1 MKRFRSFQRGI
12 LGWSGLTLLVAAF
25 VFWGG
30 GAGADEGSLGII
42 TGARF
47 DQATGKLFLT
57 GSGEHPEASPSP
69 AVIATAFQWVFP
81 EGPRMPFVSIDPI
94 PEDPN
99 GPFMAVDIDPVS
111 KNTEFGWVMFEA
123 DRKMKCL
130 GAGRDNV
137 FGFFED
143 SAVPGFKNL
152 LELGADHKAVPGAP
166 PVWSRFWFV
175 PLASEAQ
182 WDGDAIRI
190 RDCRMGVKTE
200 VMTMENGK
208 LKSTNGQQ
216 DPAALAFAEHFTA
229 HFREFGDEDPIYL
242 KLEQQCRLILVA
254 DWLRSI
260 RDDKRPL
267 SLAWVRS
274 AGGANFPMPQYTPS
288 VTSSREET
296 KQDGN
301 SVLVERVELFGGV
314 DLSVKPKRVAADAK
328 FTDWKRDAITATLE
342 PGRKFGSGPDS
353 LVASLLPLE
362 ADPGFA
368 GVVPE
373 TALNVWLP
381 GGGNPL
387 EVRAR
392 VSGQNPI
399 PGDGG
404 RELALPFL
412 PSFRP
417 KGVEGIT
424 ETFQIAGEDSSR
436 IENRT
441 YELLSERGEVMGV
454 FDRHEVEQVTGA
466 IQIRDS
472 RNPGGDFYLSPDPGN
487 TNVMW
492 AMQNGARRWAFS
504 LPGGQIIANRRAG
517 EDMLLYQY
525 NDQNVLS
532 HIDVSNPQKKEPTL
546 AVRFDHSPGGRTIV
560 DAASADGQSVSFRS
574 ETRLPSK
581 TFEFTATNEG
591 RQEIKMIWEK
601 GKSAPLD
608 REGKGLAAVGL
619 EVIQPFLP
627 ELLAH
632 MEGEPNGLKRWSNAG
647 YTVLS
652 RGGKM
657 DVVSA
662 SEREFERGVAKLAQQ
677 ADRLSSG
684 GWMGRV
690 IDGFSGAYT
699 IVADA
704 RRSTCFHL
712 SALVERFSPGHIA
725 VSTDNFERANK
736 SIADISSNNKSIK
749 VNFEFVG
756 ELPGPAQQVLEPL
769 IARNRSSQSGS
780 AVSGANVK
788 VVTGH
793 MAEGTKEEIIEACR
807 RNPGLAVIVLACNTE
822 MSPKASQEWADE
834 LVKNGAKVV
843 RMPTGFLDAED
854 AAKILKA
861 METSELKTTNILE
874 WFNDIL
880 KTLDLQRKFG
890 PYTAQN
896 ELPSRKSGSLEG

>member
-1 MKRFRSFQRGI
+1 MKRFRTVQGLIPR
-12 LGWSGLTLLVAAF
+12 WSNLTLWGV
-25 VFWGG
+25 VFGLG
-30 GAGADEGSLGII
+30 LPSAGAEEGSLGMI

-47 DQATGKLFLT
+47 DESTGQLFLT
-57 GSGEHPEASPSP
+57 GSGEHPEATPSP

-99 GPFMAVDIDPVS
+99 GPFMAVDIDPIS
-111 KNTEFGWVMFEA
+111 RNTEFGWVMFEA

-137 FGFFED
+137 FGFIED

-208 LKSTNGQQ
+208 LKSTNGKQ

-229 HFREFGDEDPIYL
+229 HFREFGEEDPIYL
-242 KLEQQCRLILVA
+242 RLEQQCRLILVA

-274 AGGANFPMPQYTPS
+274 AGGPNFPMPLYTPS

-296 KQDGN
+296 KRDGN
-301 SVLVERVELFGGV
+301 SVLVERLELFGGV
-314 DLSVKPKRVAADAK
+314 DLSVKPKRVAADAG
-328 FTDWKRDAITATLE
+328 FADWKRDAITAALE
-342 PGRKFGSGPDS
+342 PGRKFGSGPES
-353 LVASLLPLE
+353 LVASVLPME
-362 ADPGFA
+362 AGPGFA

-373 TALNVWLP
+373 TTLNVRLP
-381 GGGNPL
+381 GGGNRL
-387 EVRAR
+387 EVRSR
-392 VSGQNPI
+392 VSGLNPI
-399 PGDGG
+399 PGEGG
-404 RELALPFL
+404 RELALPYL
-412 PSFRP
+412 PSFKP

-424 ETFQIAGEDSSR
+424 ETFQIAGEDASR
-436 IENRT
+436 IEART
-441 YELLSERGEVMGV
+441 YELLSERGEIMGV
-454 FDRHEVEQVTGA
+454 FDRHEVEQVSGE

-472 RNPGGDFYLSPDPGN
+472 RKPKGDYYLSPDPAN
-487 TNVMW
+487 PNIMW
-492 AMQNGARRWAFS
+492 AVQNGARRWAFS
-504 LPGGQIIANRRAG
+504 LPGGQIIADRRG
-517 EDMLLYQY
+517 GGDMLFYRY

-532 HIDVSNPQKKEPTL
+532 HLDVANPQKKEPTL
-546 AVRFDHSPGGRTIV
+546 AVRFDHSPGGRSIV
-560 DAASADGQSVSFRS
+560 DAATNDGQSVSFRS

-619 EVIQPFLP
+619 EVIEPFLP

-632 MEGEPNGLKRWSNAG
+632 MEGESSGLKRWSNAG
-647 YTVLS
+647 YTILS
-652 RGGKM
+652 RGGKV

-662 SEREFERGVAKLAQQ
+662 SEREFERGIAKLAQQ

-690 IDGFSGAYT
+690 IDGFFGAYT

-712 SALVERFSPGHIA
+712 SALVERLKPGHIA
-725 VSTDNFERANK
+725 VSTDNFDRANK
-736 SIADISSNNKSIK
+736 AIADISNSKKSIK
-749 VNFEFVG
+749 VNVELVG
-756 ELPGPAQQVLEPL
+756 ELPGPAREALEPL
-769 IARNRSSQSGS
+769 IARNLSSQSGS
-780 AVSGANVK
+780 DFTGANVK

-807 RNPGLAVIVLACNTE
+807 RSPGLAVIVLACNTE
-822 MSPKASQEWADE
+822 LSPKASQEWADE

-843 RMPTGFLDAED
+843 RMPAGFLDAED

-861 METSELKTTNILE
+861 MESYKQKTTNILD

-880 KTLDLQRKFG
+880 KSLDLQHKFG

-896 ELPSRKSGSLEG
+896 ELLSPKTAGLKG